1 MTFKGVSQLSQN
13 IKKLACIYYVLLKK
27 PFNFRHFI
35 SDKKSR
41 IIVTTNAGS
50 SNEVGVQLYSG
61 ACRGVVF
68 GGGITLDLTAPG
80 VTPDLT
86 APPYFEVP
94 RIIEK
99 CT

>member
-1 MTFKGVSQLSQN
+1 MN
-13 IKKLACIYYVLLKK
+13 ILFFIEN
-27 PFNFRHFI
+27 PFDFRHFI

-61 ACRGVVF
+61 ACRGSVF

-86 APPYFEVP
+86 APPKILTAPTYHHIP
-94 RIIEK
+94 IYIYH
-99 CT
+99 TL

>member
-1 MTFKGVSQLSQN
+1 MHILCFIEN
-13 IKKLACIYYVLLKK
+13 
-27 PFNFRHFI
+27 PFDFRHFI

-86 APPYFEVP
+86 APPKILIVQPYF
-94 RIIEK
+94 
-99 CT
+99 